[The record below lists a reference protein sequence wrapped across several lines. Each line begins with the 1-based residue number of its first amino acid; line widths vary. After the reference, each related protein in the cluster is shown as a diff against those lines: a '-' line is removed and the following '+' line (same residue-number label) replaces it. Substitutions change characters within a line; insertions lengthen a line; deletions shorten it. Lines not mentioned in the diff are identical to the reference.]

1 MPPFMTNY
9 HNSVKIYF
17 MEPVTVRTEKTVF
30 GGNTIARIDSKTV
43 FIPYTMPDETLS
55 INIVQHKNDYD
66 NAEILKIIEPS
77 PYRKKPECEY
87 YGICGG
93 CNMMHIQNEYQRKLR
108 LGMLLDAFTSN
119 KINLSEQCE
128 PQIIYGPDFNYRAR
142 FQLTDGGLC
151 QKNGNTVIHIKN
163 CPCAENQINDY
174 LNKTPVESRP
184 KVRTHIFGSEYI
196 ITDDSNSSKLKIT
209 QQEEK
214 TVHKNIQSGKSS
226 KKLKI
231 KENRYFAGTVL
242 SPQNTV
248 TVNLLGKNISFD
260 VRGFFQSNLFVFEKV
275 LQTIMELLPGGQN
288 ILDMYSGCGSIS
300 CFLGQKYDNVTLV
313 EHNRDALVFAEQNMA
328 GTPHT
333 SYGLSGANWV
343 KTCAQGCPSF
353 DAAVVDPPRSGMEKE
368 VLDYFCKSGI
378 PFIAY
383 LSCNPATQSRDCAKL
398 IQAGYKIKNAYLLD
412 FYPNTSHIES
422 LVILEKL

>member
-1 MPPFMTNY
+1 METAT
-9 HNSVKIYF
+9 VK
-17 MEPVTVRTEKTVF
+17 TEKTVF
-30 GGNTIARIDSKTV
+30 GGNTIARINSKTV

-66 NAEILKIIEPS
+66 NAEIINIIEPS
-77 PYRKKPECEY
+77 PYRKKPECQY

-93 CNMMHIQNEYQRKLR
+93 CNMMHIQNDYQRKLR
-108 LGMLLDAFTSN
+108 LAMLLDSFTSN
-119 KINLSEQCE
+119 KIDLEKYCQ

-151 QKNGNTVIHIKN
+151 QKNGNSVIHIN
-163 CPCAENQINDY
+163 ECLCAENQINEY
-174 LNKTPVESRP
+174 LKEKAADQRP
-184 KVRTHIFGSEYI
+184 QGRIHFFGSQYI
-196 ITDDSNSSKLKIT
+196 VSDEKDSIKLKIT
-209 QQEEK
+209 QEEEK

-226 KKLKI
+226 KKFKI

-248 TVNLLGKNISFD
+248 RVSLLGKNISFD

-275 LQTIMELLPGGQN
+275 LQTILQLLPGGQN

-300 CFLGQKYDNVTLV
+300 CFLGQKYNNVTLV

-343 KTCAQGCPSF
+343 KTCAQACPAF
-353 DAAVVDPPRSGMEKE
+353 DAAIVDPPRSGMEKE
-368 VLDYFCKSGI
+368 VLDYFCKSDI
-378 PFIAY
+378 PLILY
-383 LSCNPATQSRDCAKL
+383 LSCNPSTQSRDCAKL
-398 IQAGYKIKNAYLLD
+398 LAAGYNIKKAYLLD

-422 LVILEKL
+422 LVVFSL